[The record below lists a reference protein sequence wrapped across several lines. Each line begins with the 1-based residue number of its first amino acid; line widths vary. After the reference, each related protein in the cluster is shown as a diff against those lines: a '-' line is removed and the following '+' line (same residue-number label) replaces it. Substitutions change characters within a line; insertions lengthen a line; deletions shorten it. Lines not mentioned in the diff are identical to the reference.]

1 MPTCGLIGTITSDTI
16 EYDDGRS
23 FRNIGGVLY
32 QAAALCGGGTA
43 TALFSNCGE
52 DLRPQVETIVEDWF
66 GLDRRGLTFLP
77 GPGNRVRLRYSE
89 LVREREEFL
98 ESVVPAL
105 DPAPVLDALPDMNFL
120 CLVFNSGF
128 DIALSDW
135 RLIADRA
142 ACPIWIDIHS
152 LALAARVGAHRDYRA
167 LPDWPSWVRGASY
180 LQANRQEVACMM
192 GHPERWADEGE
203 MWAMA
208 ARSFEIGLQAVFI
221 TLGKDGVLV
230 ATPEGIRRVP
240 APAAAAVVDTTGC
253 GDVFAAATAR
263 ALWAGIPPFRAAELG
278 VALATQAVGIS
289 GLQATYDLAFRART
303 EDSG

>member
-23 FRNIGGVLY
+23 FRTIGGVLY

-52 DLRPQVETIVEDWF
+52 DLRPQVEKIVEDWS

-105 DPAPVLDALPDMNFL
+105 NPAPVLDALPDMNFL

-135 RLIADRA
+135 RSIADRA

-152 LALAARVGAHRDYRA
+152 LSLAARVGAHRDYRA

-203 MWAMA
+203 IRAMA
-208 ARSFEIGLQAVFI
+208 ARSFEIGLQCGFHH
-221 TLGKDGVLV
+221 LGQGRSSCRH
-230 ATPEGIRRVP
+230 ARRDP
-240 APAAAAVVDTTGC
+240 ASPCSGRGRRGRYDRLRRRFRGRDSPGSSGWNSPVSGRRTRGGL
-253 GDVFAAATAR
+253 GDASGR
-263 ALWAGIPPFRAAELG
+263 DLRPPSNL
-278 VALATQAVGIS
+278 
-289 GLQATYDLAFRART
+289 
-303 EDSG
+303 